1 MTRGAALFPLRRLV
15 ASVLTLIA
23 VVAAP
28 RAQEPPPDRSLA
40 FDGSWSASGLRQT
53 IPTENGQPAAIA
65 RVSGAVVLS
74 KGSGLAAGFAAEA
87 IAFDDGSSAMTGR
100 AVWTD
105 GSGDRI
111 FSTLR
116 GGPLQAKRRIT
127 GTITGGPGA
136 GRASPASTSSAGST
150 SSRRTA
156 GRSRVAPSICV
167 DGFTGR
173 TGVDRG
179 GKQARRPSRE
189 RW

>member
-1 MTRGAALFPLRRLV
+1 MTRGAAMFPLRRLV
-15 ASVLTLIA
+15 ASALTVIA

-53 IPTENGQPAAIA
+53 IPTESGQLAAIA

-74 KGSGLAAGFAAEA
+74 KGSGIAAGFAAEA

-116 GGPLQAKRRIT
+116 GGPLQAKRRIA
-127 GTITGGPGA
+127 GTITGGT
-136 GRASPASTSSAGST
+136 GRWTGVTGEYELSWQYVVSADGGEIQ
-150 SSRRTA
+150 
-156 GRSRVAPSICV
+156 GRSV
-167 DGFTGR
+167 DLRGR
-173 TGVDRG
+173 LHRPDG
-179 GKQARRPSRE
+179 RR
-189 RW
+189 